1 MHQCIVGFPYP
12 PHLFSNIRVVHERI
26 RIRFNLDEVW
36 PLLLAISGVVHQLV
50 RTLSK
55 DSNTKHKQKQ
65 RFVAFSH
72 PILTCMSHVRL
83 STNKNIENCL
93 MLWCKLNWLYKDSIG
108 AQKAYNCE
116 HTCYRHSL
124 VTEVDTMQL
133 LIALLFVIAMFTL
146 LCNVEGEELEQQ
158 KRYDW

>member
-1 MHQCIVGFPYP
+1 M
-12 PHLFSNIRVVHERI
+12 
-26 RIRFNLDEVW
+26 
-36 PLLLAISGVVHQLV
+36 PLLTTQFLQTAFRQRKEESTKCFWSNYFFSVFGSSSNPLHCSSFKFLCWW
-50 RTLSK
+50 
-55 DSNTKHKQKQ
+55 NTKHKQKQ

-93 MLWCKLNWLYKDSIG
+93 ICWCKLNLLYKDSIG

-124 VTEVDTMQL
+124 VTEVGTMQIF
-133 LIALLFVIAMFTL
+133 IALLFVITMFTL